1 MKGAVQQPARYDGRD
16 RPPINSLIQKASAVF
31 PLCSDRISSC
41 DSSMGPNHRILSV
54 SVRATNA
61 LPFYGLAIS
70 TIQNVFL
77 PDGVG
82 REEVWNWI
90 LWVASTGASQRDKM
104 TEILCCATTNYNGC
118 MMDSATWSCLAACL
132 SLLGIVLVPTNGF
145 SNLNRRFG
153 CKCYQTKCDDI
164 T

>member
-16 RPPINSLIQKASAVF
+16 RPPINLLIQKAAAVF

-61 LPFYGLAIS
+61 LPLYGLAIS
-70 TIQNVFL
+70 TTCIFL

-82 REEVWNWI
+82 REETWNWI
-90 LWVASTGASQRDKM
+90 LRVASTGAS
-104 TEILCCATTNYNGC
+104 
-118 MMDSATWSCLAACL
+118 
-132 SLLGIVLVPTNGF
+132 
-145 SNLNRRFG
+145 
-153 CKCYQTKCDDI
+153 
-164 T
+164 